1 MSIINSKGI
10 QNFLFASA
18 FIIFLS
24 SCSSMNVTEER
35 VYDGGIKTVEA
46 SVVEVK
52 DLDYETK
59 AIFANA
65 TVFFEFDSY
74 NLTSKSIQTL
84 KSVVSVMNANI
95 ELKIILA
102 GHADERG
109 TREYNLALGQ
119 RRAESVRNYFL
130 LNGITPSRI
139 SVKSYGLAPHDFNA
153 FRSFIEDT
161 PPDAIIGIW
170 TAFANAAVA
179 SMLGPCM
186 APSRFI
192 SV

>member
-1 MSIINSKGI
+1 
-10 QNFLFASA
+10 
-18 FIIFLS
+18 
-24 SCSSMNVTEER
+24 MNVTEER

-46 SVVEVK
+46 SVVEVQ

-84 KSVVSVMNANI
+84 KSVVSVMNSNI
-95 ELKIILA
+95 DIEITLA

-119 RRAESVRNYFL
+119 RRAESVKDYFL
-130 LNGITPSRI
+130 LNGIMSSRVT
-139 SVKSYGLAPHDFNA
+139 VKSYGEERPLSLGND
-153 FRSFIEDT
+153 E
-161 PPDAIIGIW
+161 
-170 TAFANAAVA
+170 A
-179 SMLGPCM
+179 SY
-186 APSRFI
+186 SKNRRVEI
-192 SV
+192 N